1 MVNDMR
7 LPQEFE
13 ARMQDMLGEAYPAFR
28 QSYEKNKFQ
37 ALRVNPMKGTQ
48 EAFLQSAPFTMRKVP
63 WAENGFYYSEQDQ
76 PGKHPWHEAG
86 VYYIQEPSAMAPA
99 AYLEARREGIG
110 SVRGSWWQDHAD
122 CSFHAGT
129 GDSGM

>member
-1 MVNDMR
+1 
-7 LPQEFE
+7 
-13 ARMQDMLGEAYPAFR
+13 MQDMLGEAYPAFR

-99 AYLEARREGIG
+99 AYLEAKPGEKARLLVARPRRLQLPCRD
-110 SVRGSWWQDHAD
+110 RGFWYVMRYILQEPRSWQR
-122 CSFHAGT
+122 T
-129 GDSGM
+129 

>member
-99 AYLEARREGIG
+99 AYLEAKPGEK
-110 SVRGSWWQDHAD
+110 
-122 CSFHAGT
+122 
-129 GDSGM
+129 DSGM

>member
-76 PGKHPWHEAG
+76 PGKHTE
-86 VYYIQEPSAMAPA
+86 
-99 AYLEARREGIG
+99 
-110 SVRGSWWQDHAD
+110 
-122 CSFHAGT
+122 
-129 GDSGM
+129 

>member
-37 ALRVNPMKGTQ
+37 ALRVNPMK
-48 EAFLQSAPFTMRKVP
+48 ERKRPFCSLHPLQ
-63 WAENGFYYSEQDQ
+63 
-76 PGKHPWHEAG
+76 
-86 VYYIQEPSAMAPA
+86 
-99 AYLEARREGIG
+99 
-110 SVRGSWWQDHAD
+110 
-122 CSFHAGT
+122 
-129 GDSGM
+129 